1 MVGFGLHPQPPLTE
15 MYTHEERDLHTYTE
29 LIPKQDYYYAD
40 KGGEGRKRRNLK
52 EKKKKKQRRK
62 KCNKKNKANANHNN
76 NWFLSGKSKEVVA
89 SNIEQHA
96 QVHKDAIEFIF
107 LSVPKVVRLV

>member
-1 MVGFGLHPQPPLTE
+1 LSWFLFLVWLVCFDLVGLFVLIVCLLDFIFEMFVTGMVGFGLHPQPPLTE

-76 NWFLSGKSKEVVA
+76 N
-89 SNIEQHA
+89 
-96 QVHKDAIEFIF
+96 
-107 LSVPKVVRLV
+107 